1 MLPVFRLRL
10 GMNGVRCQRV
20 AHMPTRFK
28 APGTGSRISQGIRFW
43 TPRSFRLGPAV
54 VAILLASVSA
64 GCRKPAEA
72 VTLTFLDPQGLLDLG
87 DRRMVSDAAIKE
99 FTQETGIRVNH
110 LPTPQDNRAQLQL
123 IRDLLQRGVSA
134 PDVYGVDTIWSGALA
149 DYLVDLKPYFPSDLS
164 LLDPEVLASYTVQ
177 GKLIAMPYHP
187 NSSVL
192 YYREDLLRKYGYSL
206 PPKTWDELE
215 TMAARIQKG
224 ERESGRKD
232 FWGFIW
238 PGTVRESL
246 SHIAL
251 EWQVSEGGGR
261 VIEADR
267 TISVNNPNTVRA
279 WERGARW
286 VGWITPPGV
295 TSYSEWDSS
304 NAFWIAGNAAFARGW
319 ADYFERHPPEEPF
332 HQQAGVTSIPAGKA
346 ARVSA
351 LGGWALAVSSA
362 SAHRAEAIR
371 LVEFLVKK
379 EAEVDSVARSK
390 PQWQLQFYDLPVLL
404 AKKYPWAPKA
414 GDQSGATIVSRPSN
428 VSGAHYDEVSRAYS
442 EAVHSVLTHEATASQ
457 AASKLE
463 KELVRIT
470 GFETTHK

>member
-1 MLPVFRLRL
+1 M
-10 GMNGVRCQRV
+10 
-20 AHMPTRFK
+20 ATRFK
-28 APGTGSRISQGIRFW
+28 APGTRSGPIRGIRFW
-43 TPRSFRLGPAV
+43 ILHSFGLVAAV
-54 VAILLASVSA
+54 TAVLLALFSV
-64 GCRKPAEA
+64 GCRKPAQA

-87 DRRMVSDAAIKE
+87 DHRMVSDAAIKE
-99 FTQETGIRVNH
+99 FTQETGIRVDH

-123 IRDLLQRGVSA
+123 IRDLLRRGVSA

-149 DYLVDLKPYFPSDLS
+149 DYLVDLKSYFSSDMPTV
-164 LLDPEVLASYTVQ
+164 DPEVLASYTVQ

-192 YYREDLLRKYGYSL
+192 YYRTDLLRKYGYSL
-206 PPKTWDELE
+206 PPRTWDELE
-215 TMAARIQKG
+215 TMAGRIQKG
-224 ERESGRKD
+224 ERDSGKKD

-267 TISVNNPNTVRA
+267 TITVNNPNTVHA
-279 WERGARW
+279 WERGAHW
-286 VGWITPPGV
+286 VGWITTPGV
-295 TSYSEWDSS
+295 ISYSEWDAS

-319 ADYFERHPPEEPF
+319 ADYFQRHPPDEPF
-332 HQQAGVTSIPAGKA
+332 HQQAGVTSVPAGKA
-346 ARVSA
+346 GRVSA
-351 LGGWALAVSSA
+351 LGGWALAVSSS

-379 EAEVDSVARSK
+379 EVELESVSRSK

-404 AKKYPWAPKA
+404 AKEYPWAPKA

-442 EAVHSVLTHEATASQ
+442 EAVHSVLARQSTASQ
-457 AASKLE
+457 AAASLE

-470 GFETTHK
+470 GFATAHNP

>member
-1 MLPVFRLRL
+1 M
-10 GMNGVRCQRV
+10 
-20 AHMPTRFK
+20 ATRFR
-28 APGTGSRISQGIRFW
+28 APGTRIGTIHGIRFW
-43 TPRSFRLGPAV
+43 IRSFRLVPAV
-54 VAILLASVSA
+54 AAVVLASVSV
-64 GCRKPAEA
+64 GCRKPAEP

-87 DRRMVSDAAIKE
+87 DHRMVSDAAIKE

-110 LPTPQDNRAQLQL
+110 LPTPEDNRAQLQL
-123 IRDLLQRGVSA
+123 IRDLLQRGASA

-149 DYLVDLKPYFPSDLS
+149 DYLVDLKPYFSSEMPPV
-164 LLDPEVLASYTVQ
+164 DPEVLASYTVQ
-177 GKLIAMPYHP
+177 GKLIAIPYHP

-192 YYREDLLRKYGYSL
+192 YYRTDLLRKYGYSL

-224 ERESGRKD
+224 ERDSGKKD

-261 VIEADR
+261 VIEANR
-267 TISVNNPNTVRA
+267 TITVNNPNTVRA
-279 WERGARW
+279 WERGAHW
-286 VGWITPPGV
+286 LGWITPPGV
-295 TSYSEWDSS
+295 ISYSEWDVS

-319 ADYFERHPPEEPF
+319 ADYFQRHPPDEPF
-332 HQQAGVTSIPAGKA
+332 RQEAGVTSIPAGKA
-346 ARVSA
+346 ARVA
-351 LGGWALAVSSA
+351 TLGGWALAVSAS
-362 SAHRAEAIR
+362 SAHRPEAIR
-371 LVEFLVKK
+371 LVKFLVKK
-379 EAEVDSVARSK
+379 EAEVEAVARSK
-390 PQWQLQFYDLPVLL
+390 PQWQLQFYDLPLLL
-404 AKKYPWAPKA
+404 AKQYPWAPRA
-414 GDQSGATIVSRPSN
+414 GDQSGATIVSRPSI

-442 EAVHSVLTHEATASQ
+442 EAVHSVLARQSTASQ

-470 GFETTHK
+470 GFETAHN